1 MRIKKERPRLPAR
14 PSKKRITYKSEIN
27 PNRLFVQEIDSI
39 NRGMNRYFEKL
50 ELLEN
55 DTCDFATFD
64 GGPGGIVDRSRK
76 DVMRRIAELRQ
87 GIGT

>member
-39 NRGMNRYFEKL
+39 NRGMN
-50 ELLEN
+50 